1 MLEAALTALEASAP
15 AAYLRGSQYAY
26 PLVNAAHI
34 LALAA
39 LFGSIL
45 ALDLRLLG
53 AWRGVPVA
61 PLARVLPRVSAAG
74 LALAVATGATLF
86 IVQPFDYV
94 IHPVFPYKLAL
105 IAFAAGNALALH
117 RTAGWRDVLAGDA
130 AIPARVRIAAAL
142 SLTGWTGAILA
153 GRLLAF

>member
-1 MLEAALTALEASAP
+1 VIDAALSALEGSALGEG
-15 AAYLRGSQYAY
+15 LRASQYAY

-53 AWRGVPVA
+53 LWRTVPLA

-74 LALAVATGATLF
+74 LAFAILTGIALF
-86 IVQPFDYV
+86 SVQPFDYLA
-94 IHPVFPYKLAL
+94 HPVFPIKLAL
-105 IAFAAGNALALH
+105 IGFAAANALLLH
-117 RTAGWRDVLAGDA
+117 RTLGWRELVGGEQGVS
-130 AIPARVRIAAAL
+130 IRVRAAAVF
-142 SLTGWTGAILA
+142 SLLGWTGAIVA

>member
-1 MLEAALTALEASAP
+1 MFDAALTALEASALGSG
-15 AAYLRGSQYAY
+15 LRASQYAY

-39 LFGSIL
+39 LFGAIL

-53 AWRGVPVA
+53 LFRSVPAA

-74 LALAVATGATLF
+74 LALALPTGFALF
-86 IVQPFDYV
+86 SVQPFDYL
-94 IHPVFPYKLAL
+94 IHPVFPIKLAL
-105 IAFAAGNALALH
+105 IAFAALNALLLH
-117 RTAGWRDVLAGDA
+117 RTVGWKKLVGGAMEV
-130 AIPARVRIAAAL
+130 PAHVRAAAAL
-142 SLTGWTGAILA
+142 SLLGWTSAIVA

>member
-1 MLEAALTALEASAP
+1 MLDTALTALEASALG
-15 AAYLRGSQYAY
+15 AGLRESQYAY

-53 AWRGVPVA
+53 VWRSIPVA
-61 PLARVLPRVSAAG
+61 PLAKVLPRVAAGG
-74 LALAVATGATLF
+74 LALAIPTGFALF
-86 IVQPFDYV
+86 SVQPFDYL
-94 IHPVFPYKLAL
+94 IHPVFPFKLAL
-105 IAFAAGNALALH
+105 IAFAAGNALLLH
-117 RTAGWRDVLAGDA
+117 RTLGWHALLRGATIVQ
-130 AIPARVRIAAAL
+130 PRVRAAAVL
-142 SLTGWTGAILA
+142 SLLGWTGAILA

>member
-1 MLEAALTALEASAP
+1 MLESALLAMEASAP
-15 AAYLRGSQYAY
+15 AEFLRASQYGY

-39 LFGSIL
+39 LFGSIM

-53 AWRGVPVA
+53 LFRAVPVA

-74 LALAVATGATLF
+74 LALAIPTGLALF
-86 IVQPFDYV
+86 SVQPFDYLA
-94 IHPVFPYKLAL
+94 HPVFPVKLAL
-105 IAFAAGNALALH
+105 VALGAANALLLH
-117 RTAGWRDVLAGDA
+117 RAVGWRRVLAGGVV
-130 AIPARVRIAAAL
+130 PGRARAAAAL
-142 SLTGWTGAILA
+142 SLAAWSGAILA